1 MKETF
6 YFSYGIMP
14 LNRIL
19 QKKKSRKVFEWCVY
33 LSFSSSLG
41 IFLNLL
47 GEEYEMIFKS

>member
-19 QKKKSRKVFEWCVY
+19 QKSKNQSQKVFEWCVY
-33 LSFSSSLG
+33 LSFLSPPLWGSS
-41 IFLNLL
+41 
-47 GEEYEMIFKS
+47 